1 VTTTALPPGMAPATS
16 EPAAAPVARRPRTRW
31 RRRWY
36 RVAIPFGVLL
46 ALLVVTAVAYY
57 SEEPNLRDPGTLSP
71 GGTGPDGSSRL
82 AELLIDR
89 GVPVRHVATTD
100 DALSAV
106 EAGGDA
112 VVFIPAPGF
121 VSPMVTSI
129 IGDLPGDHRVVLVA
143 PGSLH
148 TWFTDPA
155 VATAG
160 RRWAARAVQPGC
172 DLPEAVA
179 AGRATALRN
188 RYAFAADPAGPGA
201 LSCYGG
207 GLVRT
212 GVGDAEVV
220 MIGASD
226 PFRNGRIGEHGNAE
240 LAVGL
245 LSARDRVIWIDVH
258 SFDLELNLRW
268 PRLERPERP
277 LWDRTG
283 GNLLADLLAGYPP
296 GVLAGLALAAVL
308 AVLVALARARRL
320 GPPVSEPLPVVVP
333 AVEAVSGRGRLYQR
347 TQGREVAL
355 EAVRAA
361 ALRRLAQVVDLP
373 SVPAPDRDALA
384 DAVAART
391 GQPVHRVRFTLYGP
405 PPTTD
410 EELLLAVADVDHLVQ
425 TATRDNAL
433 RQQP

>member
-1 VTTTALPPGMAPATS
+1 
-16 EPAAAPVARRPRTRW
+16 
-31 RRRWY
+31 
-36 RVAIPFGVLL
+36 VAIPFGVLL
-46 ALLVVTAVAYY
+46 ALVVVTAVAYY

-82 AELLIDR
+82 AELLIDG

-100 DALSAV
+100 DALAAV
-106 EAGGDA
+106 ESGGDA

-129 IGDLPGDHRVVLVA
+129 IGGLPGDHRVVLVA

-160 RRWAARAVQPGC
+160 RRWASRAVAAGC

-179 AGRATALRN
+179 AGRATALRS
-188 RYAFAADPAGPGA
+188 RYAFGEPAGTEGV
-201 LSCYGG
+201 SCYGG

-212 GVGDAEVV
+212 GVGDAEVI

-226 PFRNGRIGEHGNAE
+226 PFRNGRIDEHGNAE

-258 SFDLELNLRW
+258 SFDLELDLRW

-296 GVLAGLALAAVL
+296 GVLAGMALAAVL

-333 AVEAVSGRGRLYQR
+333 AVEAVAGRGRLYQR

-355 EAVRAA
+355 EAVRGA
-361 ALRRLAQVVDLP
+361 ALRRLAQVVGLP
-373 SVPAPDRDALA
+373 SVPAPDPDALA

-425 TATRDNAL
+425 TATRENPRG
-433 RQQP
+433 RQ